1 MQKSLLNKLRDLKPE
16 LQSKGF
22 ELIGVF
28 GSYARDEE
36 TSNSDIDLLYQI
48 NDIDSYLEKYKG
60 WDSILHIVETKD
72 FLKKELHK
80 DIDFVDKATLNDIGQ
95 EYILKDLVYV

>member
-1 MQKSLLNKLRDLKPE
+1 MQSNLLNKLKELKPKLNAE
-16 LQSKGF
+16 GF
-22 ELIGVF
+22 DLIGVF

-36 TSNSDIDLLYQI
+36 TPTSDIDLLYQI
-48 NDIDSYLEKYKG
+48 NDIKSYMKKYQG

-80 DIDFVDKATLNDIGQ
+80 DIDFVDKDTLNETGK
-95 EYILKDLVYV
+95 EYILKELVYV